1 MSGIRPTQDP
11 QEQFFN
17 SRNEALLDRLL
28 YSDFQRRTG
37 GDLSDKQK
45 ERLLKTVRH
54 YMGQVYAAHPD
65 QPVQKLNTE
74 VLQAVVPDYLSYLR
88 RNAGPT
94 MAQDDDVT
102 MMRQDVNSRF
112 ERIQSERQ
120 EGRSTAPPEP
130 NFRIPLD
137 DEASVNPLNRFE
149 EIKKQREAEAARDA
163 ERAAAITATGV
174 GTAGGVMSTEI
185 VRSAMPESSNGEFLD
200 SEMIFRNGAAAAKRR
215 DEEALAARTAQ
226 RLAGRG
232 TMQQMPEPPDP
243 RRLLFGEGAIVPL
256 PPRGSGLGQTN
267 PTLALPESYRDR
279 PVLPQDNLKPQDD
292 VISYRENEYNLCIY
306 SADRDWVRNS
316 TENRYNFSVSF
327 DPANNRPG
335 FGFSPA
341 TNIKFKNIT
350 RIEFIKAI
358 MPVEACDIQ
367 VQSTA
372 DGATAT
378 NTSLTTGNVF
388 AYPYLQVRIP
398 ELNVNTYGTNDGIN
412 NSFAV
417 ISYDAYWSSDSSS
430 SVNKGYA
437 RMIPKFLKCQ
447 KVFYPTP
454 LATLNKLTFE
464 IQRPDGNLVCDSLDT
479 LDVSGFVM
487 SSDVKNTSNNYYNA
501 GDPFIWIQTKS
512 YFNRFAFGSG
522 DRLQFKNVDF
532 TSAWKAAAG
541 GQASQA
547 FIDFITRPEGHL
559 ILDIGN
565 GATAAT
571 VAVGAN
577 AVGYGNWLIIRN
589 KYNNP
594 ATGSTSVYAWG
605 STFTDQ
611 LVASPNPSSGRL
623 INLNHQVQIIMR
635 VITRD
640 MDAASRLRP
649 DNLQA

>member
-1 MSGIRPTQDP
+1 MSGIRPTQAQ
-11 QEQFFN
+11 QEQFFS

-54 YMGQVYAAHPD
+54 YMGQVYSAHPE

-74 VLQAVVPDYLSYLR
+74 VLQAVVPDYLAYLR

-94 MAQDDDVT
+94 MAQDDDAAS
-102 MMRQDVNSRF
+102 MRQDVNARF

-137 DEASVNPLNRFE
+137 DDASVNPLSRFE
-149 EIKKQREAEAARDA
+149 EIKKMREAEAARDA

-185 VRSAMPESSNGEFLD
+185 VPSGESQNGAFLD

-226 RLAGRG
+226 RAVNRG
-232 TMQQMPEPPDP
+232 PVNPMAEPPDP

-279 PVLPQDNLKPQDD
+279 PALPQDNLKPQDD
-292 VISYRENEYNLCIY
+292 VLSYRENEYNLCIY

-350 RIEFIKAI
+350 RVEFIKAI

-372 DGATAT
+372 NGATTT
-378 NTSLTTGNVF
+378 NTSLTTGNTF
-388 AYPYLQVRIP
+388 AFPYLQVRIP
-398 ELNVNTYGTNDGIN
+398 ELNVNNYGTNDGIN

-454 LATLNKLTFE
+454 LATLTKLSFQ
-464 IQRPDGNLVCDSLDT
+464 IQRPDGNLVCPSLDT

-487 SSDVKNTSNNYYNA
+487 SSDINSTTNFYFNA

-532 TSAWKAAAG
+532 TTAWKSGAG
-541 GQASQA
+541 EQKAQE

-565 GATAAT
+565 GATAAAA
-571 VAVGAN
+571 AVGAN

-589 KYNNP
+589 KYNDP
-594 ATGSTSVYAWG
+594 ATGSTAVYPWG
-605 STFTDQ
+605 STFTTY
-611 LVASPNPSSGRL
+611 LASNPNPSSGRL
-623 INLNHQVQIIMR
+623 INLNHQVQIILR